1 LAAAKT
7 IFFFQ
12 KWEKG
17 KEEKAY
23 QMFNS
28 AMETYQ
34 MVNASYREESL
45 QEYKNVLE
53 KFNEILTKFPRTS
66 SGKIAILY
74 RGNINLRLGEFEEAM
89 EAYESFIQKAGKEKL
104 YRAFAMEG
112 LGYAHEGKKD
122 YEKAINV
129 YQKVVD
135 LGERFQSANAY
146 LGLGRCYEKLG
157 KNREALEQYKNFI
170 KASQKSEMTNI
181 VLRKISNLEKYL
193 LDNASKFMSK
203 AKIRAAQ
210 NGILFD
216 DDIIYGDEGP
226 KIINYANNKSY
237 DIIVIGSRGMGSIK
251 ETFLGS
257 TSNYVLHKSKIPVL
271 IVK

>member
-1 LAAAKT
+1 MTGAKKIIKKKLKKPDEFINITEKAFLFITHHSKPIAAGGGILLILIVS

-12 KWEKG
+12 KWEGG

-53 KFNEILTKFPRTS
+53 KFNEILTEFPRTS
-66 SGKIAILY
+66 YGKIAILY
-74 RGNINLRLGEFEEAM
+74 KGNIDLRLGEFEEAM
-89 EAYESFIQKAGKEKL
+89 ESYESFLQKAGKEKL
-104 YRAFAMEG
+104 YRSFAMEG

-157 KNREALEQYKNFI
+157 RNREALEQYKNFI

-181 VLRKISNLEKYL
+181 VLRKISSLEK
-193 LDNASKFMSK
+193 
-203 AKIRAAQ
+203 
-210 NGILFD
+210 
-216 DDIIYGDEGP
+216 
-226 KIINYANNKSY
+226 
-237 DIIVIGSRGMGSIK
+237 
-251 ETFLGS
+251 
-257 TSNYVLHKSKIPVL
+257 
-271 IVK
+271 

>member
-1 LAAAKT
+1 MTGAKKIIKKKLKKPDEFIT
-7 IFFFQ
+7 FTEKTFLFITHHSKSIAVGGGILLFLVLSLLSFQ
-12 KWEKG
+12 KWESG

-34 MVNASYREESL
+34 MVNASYREESP

-53 KFNEILTKFPRTS
+53 KFNEILIKFPKTS

-74 RGNINLRLGEFEEAM
+74 KGNIDLRLGEFEEAM
-89 EAYESFIQKAGKEKL
+89 EAYESFLQKAGKGKL
-104 YRAFAMEG
+104 YRSFAMEG

-122 YEKAINV
+122 YEKAINL

-181 VLRKISNLEKYL
+181 VLRKISNLEK
-193 LDNASKFMSK
+193 
-203 AKIRAAQ
+203 
-210 NGILFD
+210 
-216 DDIIYGDEGP
+216 
-226 KIINYANNKSY
+226 
-237 DIIVIGSRGMGSIK
+237 
-251 ETFLGS
+251 
-257 TSNYVLHKSKIPVL
+257 
-271 IVK
+271 